1 MAKRPRPLLRLV
13 PSSGRRLKDLAR
25 DVDLLFTLV
34 GPFMAAAF
42 AKHPEFKDWI
52 LNDLSEMKARNSG
65 AEYKTAFDDAINV
78 VSQMAVMKH

>member
-1 MAKRPRPLLRLV
+1 
-13 PSSGRRLKDLAR
+13 
-25 DVDLLFTLV
+25 
-34 GPFMAAAF
+34 MAAAF